1 MKCLRGEFYGSL
13 RNEERRARGVV
24 TCHRQMDVANHV
36 GEVLP
41 RVDADFSTGVWDLPK
56 PGVWY
61 ITGCKE
67 CVSNVYNIKQPSIP
81 IIGENR
87 QFLQMN
93 RLSLRNN
100 RLKLKSTG

>member
-1 MKCLRGEFYGSL
+1 
-13 RNEERRARGVV
+13 
-24 TCHRQMDVANHV
+24 MDATNHV

-67 CVSNVYNIKQPSIP
+67 CVSNVYNIKQHSIL
-81 IIGENR
+81 GQELQLHVQENGMTSMSNTFKH
-87 QFLQMN
+87 QI
-93 RLSLRNN
+93 
-100 RLKLKSTG
+100 